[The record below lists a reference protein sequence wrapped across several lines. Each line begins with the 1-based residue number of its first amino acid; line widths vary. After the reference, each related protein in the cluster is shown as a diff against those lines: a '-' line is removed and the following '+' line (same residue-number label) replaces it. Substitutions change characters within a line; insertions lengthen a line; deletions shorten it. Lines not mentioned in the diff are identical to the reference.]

1 MNLNITYKSV
11 VTVIA
16 LVMAVLLFAQFR
28 GCSEAKGLKKELMS
42 KTVEITKAKIN
53 AANALTSA
61 EKHKQRADSIGKLI
75 SIKSTKHAIF
85 KAKTKSLEAKL
96 DLTDT
101 NTVNYKNSVDST
113 MAECDTVQEYYKLQ
127 IKELQGEN
135 ADKDTAIKEV
145 FQALA
150 ISEGVT
156 ETLKE
161 ENKKLKRSNRLLK
174 VERVLY
180 PAIIVAGTIWLL
192 IQRG

>member
-11 VTVIA
+11 ATIMV

-53 AANALTSA
+53 AANALASA
-61 EKHKQRADSIGKLI
+61 KKHKQRADSIGKLI

-113 MAECDTVQEYYKLQ
+113 MAECDTIQEYYKLQ

-135 ADKDTAIKEV
+135 ADKDTTIKEGL
-145 FQALA
+145 QALA
-150 ISEGVT
+150 ISEEAT
-156 ETLKE
+156 EIVKE

-180 PAIIVAGTIWLL
+180 PAVIIIAGIFILSKT
-192 IQRG
+192 